1 MAMQMGDL
9 EPYEIALLLL
19 MHDRGII
26 DPSNYVS
33 VQKVASKVNGQQV
46 QSAYGIKDGLEKVAR
61 RLVKVKLLSD
71 AGKSMDVLYVDKFG
85 VLFVAGYL
93 KTNPTAI
100 ADLEAK
106 LNEK

>member
-1 MAMQMGDL
+1 MQMGDL

-26 DPSNYVS
+26 GQPNYVS
-33 VQKVASKVNGQQV
+33 IQKVASKVKWQQV

-61 RLVKVKLLSD
+61 RLVKMKLLSD
-71 AGKSMDVLYVDKFG
+71 AGKSMEVLYVDQFG
-85 VLFVAGYL
+85 TLFVEGYL
-93 KTNPTAI
+93 RTNPTAM